1 MRTLILSIK
10 SGFESSTRTFLITK
24 SKRSFNFL
32 LIFGLVL
39 ISFPPLFSQWVN
51 NPALNTEIVIGAS
64 KPINISSIEDLKG
77 GAFIFWEDNKSA
89 FQNDIFFVHMDG
101 NGKVSFRAD
110 GKKVSELNGNKVQP
124 VVTSNLPNTAVVI
137 WKDFTRS
144 KSGNLFAQRVYNN
157 GNLLWPNQGVQV
169 TPDYPDVNDYSIC
182 SDDLGNVYLS
192 YVAKD
197 NEFGSGYKIIF
208 QKIKVNGELQSNIN
222 GITVFDSPGRKSS
235 TSIIADNEGGAY
247 LFWLENQSNH
257 TLLFT
262 SHIDSSGKDVW
273 GKKPIAI
280 SSINQTVLSYSV
292 QKTDFSSIYV
302 AWQIQKSEK
311 EIYHQLISFSGRP
324 LWGPGG
330 KIASPKK
337 GNKTNPQVLTADSTI
352 ILSWTLDVKNDKDIY
367 IQKFN
372 QKGTPKWKEEIP
384 AIKIPKDQFGQK
396 LLSDG
401 KGGAIVFWIDR
412 RQESIRAN
420 IYAQRISN
428 NGKRLWDSLGIAVAN
443 HNNTEKSY
451 LSVVSDLRGGTIA
464 IFREIRDA
472 KEEIFAQKIFNTGT
486 YISQI
491 IGLTAVL
498 NGDSVKVSWYSANES
513 AGTNYDIERTVQT
526 ENGTSQWVVV
536 KNIKPENI
544 SNVRY
549 YVFNDHPNEVGT
561 HFYRIIQKDNMG
573 NIQPSDVSKVEFFES
588 KNKIS
593 LGQNSPNPFNDA
605 TTIVFYLPQPTWVKI
620 EFFNS
625 HIELI
630 REIEGQNYPAGE
642 NKITFSGKNLP
653 PGVYFYRL
661 QSEEFVDVRKMV
673 LAK

>member
-1 MRTLILSIK
+1 MSIN
-10 SGFESSTRTFLITK
+10 SIFESLTTPLVSFK
-24 SKRSFNFL
+24 FNFRVRF
-32 LIFGLVL
+32 IFMTALVL
-39 ISFPPLFSQWVN
+39 SSSLPLFSQWVN
-51 NPALNTEIVIGAS
+51 NPAVNTKIVVGAS
-64 KPINISSIEDLKG
+64 KPINISSVEDLKG
-77 GAFIFWEDNKSA
+77 GAFIFWEDNKSG

-124 VVTSNLPNTAVVI
+124 AVASNLPGTAVVM
-137 WKDFTRS
+137 WKDYTRS
-144 KSGNLFAQRVYNN
+144 KTGNLFAQKVYSN
-157 GNLLWPNQGVQV
+157 GNLLWPQEGVQV
-169 TPDYPDVNDYSIC
+169 SPDYPDVNDYSIC
-182 SDDLGNVYLS
+182 SDESGNAYLS
-192 YVAKD
+192 YVAKS
-197 NEFGSGYKIIF
+197 NEFGSAYKIIF
-208 QKIKVNGELQSNIN
+208 QKVKVNGELN
-222 GITVFDSPGRKSS
+222 GNLEGVTVFESPGRKNS

-247 LFWLENQSNH
+247 LFWLENQSSH
-257 TLLFT
+257 TILFT
-262 SHIDSSGKDVW
+262 SHIDSLGRDVW
-273 GKKPIAI
+273 GKKPVAV
-280 SSINQTVLSYSV
+280 SSSNQTVLTYSV

-302 AWQIQKSEK
+302 AWQIQKSER
-311 EIYHQLISFSGRP
+311 EIYHQLISLSGKP

-330 KIASPKK
+330 KIASAKK

-352 ILSWTLDVKNDKDIY
+352 ILSWTNDLKNDKDVY
-367 IQKFN
+367 VQKFN
-372 QKGTPKWKEEIP
+372 QKGTPKWKEDVP

-420 IYAQRISN
+420 IYAQRISS
-428 NGKRLWDSLGIAVAN
+428 NGKRLWDSLGIAVAS

-451 LSVVSDLRGGTIA
+451 PSVVSDLRGGTIA
-464 IFREIRDA
+464 IFREIRDS
-472 KEEIFAQKIFNTGT
+472 KEEIYAQKIFNTGT

-491 IGLTAVL
+491 IGLSAVL

-536 KNIKPENI
+536 GNIKPDNI
-544 SNVRY
+544 SNARY
-549 YVFNDHPNEVGT
+549 YVYNDHPKEVGT
-561 HFYRIIQKDNMG
+561 HFYRIVQKDNLG
-573 NIQPSDVSKVEFFES
+573 NIQPSDVAKVEFFQS

-593 LGQNSPNPFNDA
+593 LGQNSPNPFSDE
-605 TTIVFYLPQPTWVKI
+605 TTIVFFLPEPTWVKI

-630 REIEGQNYPAGE
+630 REIEGKNYPKGE
-642 NKITFSGKNLP
+642 NKITFSGKSLP

-661 QSEEFVDVRKMV
+661 QSEDYVDVRKMV